1 MAKRRR
7 RFDRAYKVS
16 AVRLLESSDESVSQ
30 VARSLGI
37 HDNLL
42 RRWRQQL
49 SGPKGATMSEAGLQE
64 RSEVVRLRRRCRD
77 LERELSLLKKR
88 WGYRVGQSG
97 AVRDDQPASG

>member
-16 AVRLLESSDESVSQ
+16 AVRLLESSDESVNQ

-49 SGPKGATMSEAGLQE
+49 SGLKAATMNEAGLQE

-77 LERELSLLKKR
+77 LERELSLLKKTL
-88 WGYRVGQSG
+88 GLSG
-97 AVRDDQPASG
+97 RPKRGGTR